1 MNVMDFVKKFKNV
14 LSDCE
19 IEIERCKKGVFRM
32 ECNIKVVEEE
42 VYKNVEEFI
51 MKLRLYE

>member
-1 MNVMDFVKKFKNV
+1 MDFVKKFKNV